1 MCGQG
6 SEKLCAGGNRSERK
20 ERDCMGKVLK
30 VEDLNRM
37 NDVFAKYIFANEA
50 RKQLTLALINS
61 FFEFEGT
68 AEIVNFEFKD
78 REVDPDRPE
87 GKGAVL
93 DVLGESS
100 NGTLVNVEIQLEQF
114 EDMDKRTLHYW
125 AKLYHRRLLKGEDYD
140 NLLRTVTINILGYN
154 IFQDTE
160 WKDYHSCFA
169 VLNTKDLNHALT
181 RDLEIHFVELPKWQ
195 HDGSRKMKRL
205 ERWLAYLS
213 SKTTMEERRLLAMED
228 ADIRTAMEAEKEFV
242 KDYEYISA
250 YDREEKYQRDKRA
263 REKFVREEG
272 EAHGFAKGIAK
283 AVLALRKKGKT
294 DTVIAELLDMDIKEV
309 QAIQ

>member
-1 MCGQG
+1 M
-6 SEKLCAGGNRSERK
+6 R
-20 ERDCMGKVLK
+20 KVLK

-78 REVDPDRPE
+78 READPDRPE

-100 NGTLVNVEIQLEQF
+100 DGTLVNVEIQLEQYKY
-114 EDMDKRTLHYW
+114 MDKRTLHYW
-125 AKLYHRRLLKGEDYD
+125 AKLYHRRLMKGEDYY
-140 NLLRTVTINILGYN
+140 NLRRTVTINILGYN
-154 IFQDTE
+154 LFPDTE
-160 WKDYHSCFA
+160 WKEYHSCFA
-169 VLNTKDLNHALT
+169 VLNTKDLGHALT
-181 RDLEIHFVELPKWQ
+181 KDLEIHFVELPKWH

-213 SKTTMEERRLLAMED
+213 SKTTMEERRQLAMVD
-228 ADIRTAMEAEKEFV
+228 ADIRTAMEAEKAFV
-242 KDYEYISA
+242 QDYEYISA
-250 YDREEKYQRDKRA
+250 YDRQEKYERDRKA
-263 REKFVREEG
+263 REDFVREEG
-272 EAHGFAKGIAK
+272 EAIGFAKGEESGIAK
-283 AVLALRKKGKT
+283 AEREMVMNLHASGMSAEEIATRLKK
-294 DTVIAELLDMDIKEV
+294 DIAVVRQLL
-309 QAIQ
+309 Q

>member
-1 MCGQG
+1 M
-6 SEKLCAGGNRSERK
+6 RK
-20 ERDCMGKVLK
+20 ILK

-100 NGTLVNVEIQLEQF
+100 DGTLVNVEIQLEQF

-125 AKLYHRRLLKGEDYD
+125 AKLYHRRLSKGEDYD

-154 IFQDTE
+154 LFPDTE
-160 WKDYHSCFA
+160 WKGYHSCFA

-195 HDGSRKMKRL
+195 HDGSREMKRL
-205 ERWLAYLS
+205 ERWRAYLS
-213 SKTTMEERRLLAMED
+213 SRTTMEERRRLAMED

-272 EAHGFAKGIAK
+272 EAIGFAKAEREMIMNLHASGMSAEEIAMR
-283 AVLALRKKGKT
+283 LKK
-294 DTVIAELLDMDIKEV
+294 DIAMVRQIL
-309 QAIQ
+309 Q

>member
-1 MCGQG
+1 M
-6 SEKLCAGGNRSERK
+6 RK
-20 ERDCMGKVLK
+20 ILK

-100 NGTLVNVEIQLEQF
+100 DGTLVNVEIQLEQF

-125 AKLYHRRLLKGEDYD
+125 AKLYHRRLSKGEDYD

-154 IFQDTE
+154 LFPDTE
-160 WKDYHSCFA
+160 WKGYHSCFA

-213 SKTTMEERRLLAMED
+213 SRTTMEERRRLAMED

-272 EAHGFAKGIAK
+272 EAIGFAKAEREMIMNLHASGMSAEEFAMRLKKDIAM
-283 AVLALRKKGKT
+283 VRQIL
-294 DTVIAELLDMDIKEV
+294 
-309 QAIQ
+309 Q

>member
-1 MCGQG
+1 M
-6 SEKLCAGGNRSERK
+6 R
-20 ERDCMGKVLK
+20 KVLK

-37 NDVFAKYIFANEA
+37 NDVFTKYIFANEA

-78 REVDPDRPE
+78 RGVDSDRPE

-100 NGTLVNVEIQLEQF
+100 DGTLVNVEIQLEQYKY
-114 EDMDKRTLHYW
+114 MDKRTLHYW

-154 IFQDTE
+154 LFPDTE
-160 WKDYHSCFA
+160 WNEYHSCFA
-169 VLNTKDLNHALT
+169 VLNTKDLGHALT
-181 RDLEIHFVELPKWQ
+181 KDLEIHFVEMPKLT
-195 HDGSRKMKRL
+195 SSKMKNARHL
-205 ERWLAYLS
+205 ERWLRYLS
-213 SKTTMEERRLLAMED
+213 PKTTMEERRRLAMED

-250 YDREEKYQRDKRA
+250 YDREEKYLRDKHA

-272 EAHGFAKGIAK
+272 EAIGFAKGEASGIAK
-283 AVLALRKKGKT
+283 AVNALRKKGKS
-294 DTVIAELLDMDIKEV
+294 DAVIAELLDMDVKEV
-309 QAIQ
+309 QLIQ

>member
-1 MCGQG
+1 M
-6 SEKLCAGGNRSERK
+6 R
-20 ERDCMGKVLK
+20 KVLK
-30 VEDLNRM
+30 VEDVNRM

-78 REVDPDRPE
+78 KEVDPDRPE

-100 NGTLVNVEIQLEQF
+100 DGTLVNVEIQLEQYKY
-114 EDMDKRTLHYW
+114 MDKRTLHYW

-140 NLLRTVTINILGYN
+140 NLLRTVTLNILGYN

-160 WKDYHSCFA
+160 WKEYHSCFA

-213 SKTTMEERRLLAMED
+213 SKTTMEERRQLAMED

-242 KDYEYISA
+242 QNYEYISA
-250 YDREEKYQRDKRA
+250 YDREEKYLRDKRA
-263 REKFVREEG
+263 RDKFVRKEG
-272 EAHGFAKGIAK
+272 EAIGEARGIAK
-283 AVLALRKKGKT
+283 VVNTLRKKGKT
-294 DTVIAELLDMDIKEV
+294 DAVIAELLDMDIKEV

>member
-1 MCGQG
+1 M
-6 SEKLCAGGNRSERK
+6 RK
-20 ERDCMGKVLK
+20 ILK

-61 FFEFEGT
+61 FFEFEGP

-100 NGTLVNVEIQLEQF
+100 DGTLVNVEIQLEQF

-125 AKLYHRRLLKGEDYD
+125 AKLYHRRLSKGEDYD

-154 IFQDTE
+154 LFPDTE
-160 WKDYHSCFA
+160 WKGYHSCFA

-213 SKTTMEERRLLAMED
+213 SRTTMEERRRLAMED

-272 EAHGFAKGIAK
+272 EAIGFAKAEREMIMNLHASGMSAEEIAMR
-283 AVLALRKKGKT
+283 LKK
-294 DTVIAELLDMDIKEV
+294 DIAMVRQIL
-309 QAIQ
+309 Q